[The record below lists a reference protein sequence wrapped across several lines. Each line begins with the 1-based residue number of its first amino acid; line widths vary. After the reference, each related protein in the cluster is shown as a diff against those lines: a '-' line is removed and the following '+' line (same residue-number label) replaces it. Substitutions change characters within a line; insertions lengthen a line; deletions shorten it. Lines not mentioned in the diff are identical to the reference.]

1 MLVLLKLFLA
11 IFIPVLAFSLYSR
24 KFANPFKL
32 TFIFGKKGS
41 GKSTYMVKLMLRYL
55 KKGWLVYTDMQ
66 DVIIPNV
73 RIINARDLENFAPAG
88 NSVLFLGEVGITYDN
103 RNYSKFPEGIRDL
116 FKFERK
122 YKFRCYMDS
131 QSYDIDKK
139 LRDVVDGMYLQSN
152 IGNVIGLSRPI
163 YKSISLTEP
172 SADSES
178 RIAEHLKFAPFWKWK
193 VTWMPRYHKYFDSFS
208 APARPAIPYKEVTAD
223 KLTAKQELRKINRF
237 WNRSKKH

>member
-1 MLVLLKLFLA
+1 MIFLLKLFLA
-11 IFIPVLAFSLYSR
+11 IFIPVLAFCLYSR
-24 KFANPFKL
+24 RFANPYKL

-41 GKSTYMVKLMLRYL
+41 GKSTYMVKLMLRYV
-55 KKGWLVYTDMQ
+55 KRGWNVYTDMSE
-66 DVIIPNV
+66 VIIPGV
-73 RIINARDLENFAPAG
+73 RIIKSSDLVNFAPAG
-88 NSVLFLGEVGITYDN
+88 HSVLFLGEVGITYDN
-103 RNYSKFPEGIRDL
+103 RNYSKFPEGLRDL

-208 APARPAIPYKEVTAD
+208 APARPAIPYRQVDDTAFNAN
-223 KLTAKQELRKINRF
+223 KELRKL
-237 WNRSKKH
+237 NRSWRRRK

>member
-1 MLVLLKLFLA
+1 MLFLLKVFLV
-11 IFIPVLAFSLYSR
+11 IFIPVLLFSLYSR
-24 KFANPFKL
+24 KYNNPFKL

-55 KKGWLVYTDMQ
+55 KRGWAVYTDMS
-66 DVIIPNV
+66 DVIIPGV
-73 RIINARDLENFAPAG
+73 RIINSRHLETFAPAQ

-139 LRDVVDGMYLQSN
+139 LRDVVDGMILQSN
-152 IGNVIGLSRPI
+152 IGNVLAISRPI
-163 YKSISLTEP
+163 VKSVSLTEP

-178 RIAEHLKFAPFWKWK
+178 RIAEKLKFAPIWRWKF
-193 VTWMPRYHKYFDSFS
+193 TWLPRYFKYFDSFS
-208 APARPAIPYKEVTAD
+208 APARPVIPCQVVGSEAFD
-223 KLTAKQELRKINRF
+223 AKQELRKLNRK
-237 WNRSKKH
+237 WRKNK

>member
-1 MLVLLKLFLA
+1 MLFLFKFFLA
-11 IFIPVLAFSLYSR
+11 IFIPVFAFCLYSR

-178 RIAEHLKFAPFWKWK
+178 RVAEHLKFAPFWKWK